1 MKRIPLLI
9 LKFNAIIFC
18 LFIVSTGFAQQPN
31 VKKDK
36 PKIGLVLSGGGAK
49 GLAHIGVIK
58 VLEESGI
65 KPDIITGTSMGSIV
79 GSLYAAGYSVDEL
92 SEINKNADWE
102 TLLTDDEN
110 LQKVTMLEK
119 RESKKYL
126 FEIPIKEKKIN
137 LPAGLIEGQHLENY
151 FSELFWPLTSHENF
165 DSLPVPFHCMSV
177 DIISGKAI
185 EHNSGDLV
193 KSIRASMS
201 IPTVFSPV
209 RMDSMLLV
217 DGGVSRNFPVQEA
230 IDMGAD
236 IIIGVYLGYQENV
249 KSGDNFTMT
258 DILQRSMV
266 LPGIVDARAQKPKCD
281 ILIVPDLG
289 KFGPSDFTKGEAIQ
303 QLGEDA
309 ARRQMEEI
317 KALAARLNLK
327 PKIIPKIKQPK
338 RILISDIEVE
348 GLQFLSKN
356 EIVSRSGIEKGDSVS
371 LNNIK
376 EAIDYIYG
384 TRYFNKLTYSLKKNK
399 DENGYILV
407 FHVNESPRAMFKF
420 APSYNNELGLG
431 MAMNFT
437 LRNVILPSSR
447 FLFSV
452 NIAENPG
459 LSLVF
464 DRKIGKSQHWSDQ
477 LFLNIT
483 NYKLPYYDE
492 GVRLG
497 NYKRKY
503 FDFGYGVNYSLG
515 LNHQLGAKGFIRNNR
530 HIPQPD
536 LYNIY
541 PEAEFNTHTSNDW
554 GYTVFYSVNTTDHLF
569 FPKKGTNL
577 KMEFTH
583 TAIANSQL
591 NTYGFEEQPNYF
603 LDEMH
608 KPYLT
613 FCFNYN
619 WYINFAKRFT
629 YNFGLDAGFNT
640 DNTGVNGMFV
650 LGGEQ
655 LQNTLQYK
663 NLAGFSFAELYTYN
677 YSFVKSALNIE
688 VATGLYLSGTVNVGN
703 TGNTMGEMFD
713 NFSNYSINRYY
724 LGYSFGIKYESLL
737 GPAQLLIADNNKHH
751 KTEFLLSVG
760 FPF

>member
-1 MKRIPLLI
+1 MKRIPQLI
-9 LKFNAIIFC
+9 LKFTAIIFY
-18 LFIVSTGFAQQPN
+18 LFIVSAVFAQQPD
-31 VKKDK
+31 VKKER

-58 VLEESGI
+58 VLEEAGI
-65 KPDIITGTSMGSIV
+65 KPDIITGTSMGSIM
-79 GSLYAAGYSVDEL
+79 GSLYAAGYTVAEL
-92 SEINKNADWE
+92 TEINKNADWE

-110 LQKVTMLEK
+110 LQKVAMLEK

-177 DIISGKAI
+177 DLVSGKAI
-185 EHNSGDLV
+185 EHKSGDLV

-201 IPTVFSPV
+201 IPTVFTPV

-217 DGGVSRNFPVQEA
+217 DGGVIRNFPVQEA
-230 IDMGAD
+230 IEMGAD
-236 IIIGVYLGYQENV
+236 IIIGVYVGSQENV
-249 KSGDNFTMT
+249 KPGDIFTMT
-258 DILQRSMV
+258 DILQRTMV
-266 LPGIVDARAQKPKCD
+266 LAGIVDARTQNPKCD

-289 KFGPSDFTKGEAIQ
+289 KYGTGDFTKGEAIQ

-309 ARRQMEEI
+309 ARRQMDEI
-317 KALAARLNLK
+317 KALAERLNLE

-348 GLQFLSKN
+348 GLQFLNKN
-356 EIVSRSGIEKGDSVS
+356 DVLSRSGIEKGDSVS

-376 EAIDYIYG
+376 EAIDYMHG

-407 FHVNESPRAMFKF
+407 FNVNESPRAMLKF
-420 APSYNNELGLG
+420 APNYNNELGLG
-431 MAMNFT
+431 MVMNLT
-437 LRNVILPSSR
+437 MRNVVLPSSR
-447 FLFSV
+447 LLFSV

-459 LSLVF
+459 LGLVF

-477 LFLNIT
+477 LFLNIK

-492 GVRLG
+492 GERLG
-497 NYKRKY
+497 NYKRNY
-503 FDFGYGVNYSLG
+503 FDVGYGINYSLG
-515 LNHQLGAKGFIRNNR
+515 LNHQLGATGFFRNNR

-541 PEAEFNTHTSNDW
+541 PEAEFVIHTSNDW
-554 GYTVFYSVNTTDHLF
+554 GYSLFYKVNTTDNLY
-569 FPKKGTNL
+569 FPKKGTKL
-577 KMEFTH
+577 ELEFTH
-583 TAIANSQL
+583 TAFANSQL
-591 NTYGFEEQPNYF
+591 YIYGFEVQPNYF
-603 LDEMH
+603 LNETRD
-608 KPYLT
+608 PYATLSL
-613 FCFNYN
+613 NHN
-619 WYINFAKRFT
+619 WYITFAKRFT
-629 YNFGLDAGFNT
+629 YNFGVDAGFNT
-640 DNTGVNGMFV
+640 NNPGVNGMFV

-655 LQNTLQYK
+655 LQNTLGYK

-703 TGNTMGEMFD
+703 TGNTMREMFD
-713 NFSNYSINRYY
+713 NFSNQSINNYNW
-724 LGYSFGIKYESLL
+724 GYSVGIKYDSLL
-737 GPAQLLIADNNKHH
+737 GPVQLLFADNKMHH
-751 KTEFLLSVG
+751 KPQFQLSVG